1 MRYII
6 YAFIIVLAG
15 CSNIDKTDGSKTVF
29 RYNEASGITSL
40 DPAFAN
46 NQSNIWAC
54 NHIYNG
60 LVQLDDQLNARPCIA
75 QSWEISDDG
84 KTYVFH
90 LNTNIEFQND
100 PLIRAHR
107 KVIANDF
114 VYSFN
119 RIANEK
125 TASPGVWIFNFVEK
139 KEANILSGVKALNDS
154 TLQINLSS
162 PFPPFLGLLS
172 AAYCAVVPHEVADFY
187 GKDFRKHPVGTGP
200 FKFDRWI
207 ERTALVLHKNE
218 NYFEKDS
225 SGNRLPY
232 LDAIMISFINDKQSA
247 FLEFLKGKLD
257 LISGLDAGFKDD
269 LLTPGGKMKSKYKGR
284 FRMETAPY
292 LNTEYLGF
300 IMDSTLH
307 SMQGNPLNNLK
318 IRQAINYGFDR
329 KKMIAYL
336 RNSMAT
342 PGTGGIIP
350 PGTPGFDHAENYGYN
365 YNPELSKQLLTEAGY
380 PNGKG
385 LPTITMSTTSSY
397 QDLCEYIQGQLA
409 EIGIKVNVEINQS
422 AQHRQ
427 MVAKQQLAWFRASWI
442 ADYADG
448 ENYLSLF
455 YSKNKAP
462 AGPNYTHYESKYFDE
477 LYMQS
482 LKTQN
487 DSLRQELYRAMDK
500 EAMKDAPVVVLYYDR
515 VLRLVQNKV
524 SGLTMNPL
532 NLLNLKTVK
541 INNH

>member
-1 MRYII
+1 MRPII
-6 YAFIIVLAG
+6 YAFVILLAG
-15 CSNIDKTDGSKTVF
+15 CGNVSKNNSQKTVF
-29 RYNEASGITSL
+29 RYNEAFGITSL
-40 DPAFAN
+40 DPAFSN

-54 NHIYNG
+54 NHLFNG
-60 LVQLDDQLNARPCIA
+60 LVQLDDQSNAKPSIA
-75 QSWEISDDG
+75 HSWEVSEDG
-84 KTYVFH
+84 KTYLFH
-90 LNTNIEFQND
+90 LRNDVFFQHD
-100 PLIRAHR
+100 TLL
-107 KVIANDF
+107 KANRRVLASDF

-119 RIANEK
+119 RITNEK
-125 TASPGVWIFNFVEK
+125 TASPGSWIFNFVEK
-139 KEANILSGVKALNDS
+139 DSSNVLTGVKSLNDS
-154 TLQINLSS
+154 TLEIHLST
-162 PFPPFLGLLS
+162 PFPPFIGLLS
-172 AAYCAVVPHEVADFY
+172 AAYCSVVPHEVVEFY
-187 GKDFRKHPVGTGP
+187 GKDFRKHPIGTGP

-218 NYFEKDS
+218 NYFEFDAN
-225 SGNRLPY
+225 GNRLPY
-232 LDAIMISFINDKQSA
+232 LDAVMISFINDKQSA

-269 LLTPGGKMKSKYKGR
+269 LLTPGGKMRTKYSGR

-300 IMDSTLH
+300 IMDPNVE
-307 SMQGNPLNNLK
+307 SMKGNPLNNIK
-318 IRQAINYGFDR
+318 IRQAISYGFDR

-350 PGTPGFDHAENYGYN
+350 PGTPGFTEAETYGFD
-365 YNPELSKQLLTEAGY
+365 YNPELAKKLLAEAGY

-385 LPTITMSTTSSY
+385 LPKITMSTTSSY
-397 QDLCEYIQGQLA
+397 QDLCEYIQGQLS

-462 AGPNYTHYESKYFDE
+462 AGPNYTHYSNKNFDL
-477 LYMQS
+477 LYEKS
-482 LKTQN
+482 LLTQN
-487 DSLRQELYRAMDK
+487 DSLRQGLYRAMDST
-500 EAMKDAPVVVLYYDR
+500 AMQDAPVVILYYDR

-541 INNH
+541 INN

>member
-1 MRYII
+1 MRHLI
-6 YAFIIVLAG
+6 YAFAILLAG
-15 CSNIDKTDGSKTVF
+15 CNHVNNTDSKKTVF
-29 RYNEASGITSL
+29 RYNEAFGITSL

-54 NHIYNG
+54 NHLFNG
-60 LVQLDDQLNARPCIA
+60 LIQLDDRLHATPCIA
-75 QSWEISDDG
+75 RSWEISEDG
-84 KTYVFH
+84 KTYFFH
-90 LNTNIEFQND
+90 LRTDVYFQKDTLLN
-100 PLIRAHR
+100 PRR
-107 KVIANDF
+107 KVTASDF

-119 RIANEK
+119 RITNEK
-125 TASPGVWIFNFVEK
+125 IASPGSWIFNFVQMDSS
-139 KEANILSGVKALNDS
+139 NFLTGVTAINDS
-154 TLQINLSS
+154 TLEIKLSS
-162 PFPPFLGLLS
+162 QFPPFLGLLS

-218 NYFEKDS
+218 NYFERDAL
-225 SGNRLPY
+225 GQRLPY
-232 LDAIMISFINDKQSA
+232 LDAVMISFINDKQSA

-269 LLTPGGKMKSKYKGR
+269 LLTPGGKMRSKYSGR
-284 FRMETAPY
+284 FKMETAPY

-300 IMDSTLH
+300 IMDPTLE
-307 SMQGNPLNNLK
+307 SMKENPLNNIK

-342 PGTGGIIP
+342 PGTGGMIP
-350 PGTPGFDHAENYGYN
+350 PGTPGFSITEQYGYN
-365 YNPELSKQLLTEAGY
+365 YNPELAKKLLCEAGY

-397 QDLCEYIQGQLA
+397 QDLCEYIQGQLS

-427 MVAKQQLAWFRASWI
+427 MVAKQQLSWFRASWI

-455 YSKNKAP
+455 FSKNKAP
-462 AGPNYTHYESKYFDE
+462 AGPNYTHYENKKFDE
-477 LYMQS
+477 LYEQS
-482 LKTQN
+482 MLTQN
-487 DSLRQELYRAMDK
+487 DSIRQQLYRSMDK
-500 EAMKDAPVVVLYYDR
+500 LAMQDAPVVVLYYDQ

-532 NLLNLKTVK
+532 NLLNLKTAK
-541 INNH
+541 INKY

>member
-1 MRYII
+1 MRTII
-6 YAFIIVLAG
+6 YAFVILLAG
-15 CSNIDKTDGSKTVF
+15 CGNVSKNNSQKTVF
-29 RYNEASGITSL
+29 RYNEAFGITSL
-40 DPAFAN
+40 DPAFSN

-54 NHIYNG
+54 NHLFNG
-60 LVQLDDQLNARPCIA
+60 LVQLDDQSNAKPSIA
-75 QSWEISDDG
+75 HSWEVSEDG
-84 KTYVFH
+84 KTYLFH
-90 LNTNIEFQND
+90 LRNDVFFQHD
-100 PLIRAHR
+100 TLL
-107 KVIANDF
+107 KANRRVLASDF

-119 RIANEK
+119 RITNEK
-125 TASPGVWIFNFVEK
+125 TASPGSWIFNFVEK
-139 KEANILSGVKALNDS
+139 DSSNVLTGVKSLNDS
-154 TLQINLSS
+154 TLEIHLST
-162 PFPPFLGLLS
+162 PFPPFIGLLS
-172 AAYCAVVPHEVADFY
+172 AAYCSVVPHEVVEFY
-187 GKDFRKHPVGTGP
+187 GKDFRKHPIGTGP

-218 NYFEKDS
+218 NYFEFDAN
-225 SGNRLPY
+225 GNRLPY
-232 LDAIMISFINDKQSA
+232 LDAVMISFINDKQSA

-269 LLTPGGKMKSKYKGR
+269 LLTPGGKMRTKYSGR

-300 IMDSTLH
+300 IMDPNVE
-307 SMQGNPLNNLK
+307 SMKGNPLNNIK
-318 IRQAINYGFDR
+318 IRQAISYGFDR

-350 PGTPGFDHAENYGYN
+350 PGTPGFTEAETYGFD
-365 YNPELSKQLLTEAGY
+365 YNPELAKKLLAEAGY

-385 LPTITMSTTSSY
+385 LPKITMSTTSSY
-397 QDLCEYIQGQLA
+397 QDLCEYIQGQLS

-462 AGPNYTHYESKYFDE
+462 AGPNYTHYSNKNFDL
-477 LYMQS
+477 LYEKS
-482 LKTQN
+482 LLTQN
-487 DSLRQELYRAMDK
+487 DSLRQGLYRAMDST
-500 EAMKDAPVVVLYYDR
+500 AMQDAPVVILYYDR

-541 INNH
+541 INN

>member
-1 MRYII
+1 MRTII
-6 YAFIIVLAG
+6 YAFVILLAG
-15 CSNIDKTDGSKTVF
+15 CGNVSKNNGQKTVF
-29 RYNEASGITSL
+29 RYNEAFGITSL
-40 DPAFAN
+40 DPAFSN

-54 NHIYNG
+54 NHLFNG
-60 LVQLDDQLNARPCIA
+60 LVQLDDQLNAKPSIA
-75 QSWEISDDG
+75 HSWEVSEDG
-84 KTYVFH
+84 KTYLFH
-90 LNTNIEFQND
+90 LRNDIFFQHD
-100 PLIRAHR
+100 TLL
-107 KVIANDF
+107 KANRRVLASDF

-119 RIANEK
+119 RITNEK
-125 TASPGVWIFNFVEK
+125 TASPGSWIFNFVEK
-139 KEANILSGVKALNDS
+139 DSANVLTGVKSLNDS
-154 TLQINLSS
+154 TLEIHLST
-162 PFPPFLGLLS
+162 PFPPFIGLLS
-172 AAYCAVVPHEVADFY
+172 AAYCSVVPYEVVEFY

-218 NYFEKDS
+218 NYFEFDAK
-225 SGNRLPY
+225 GNRLPY
-232 LDAIMISFINDKQSA
+232 LDAVMISFINDKQSA

-269 LLTPGGKMKSKYKGR
+269 LLTPGGKMRAKYTGR

-300 IMDSTLH
+300 IMDPNLE
-307 SMQGNPLNNLK
+307 SMKGNPLNNIK
-318 IRQAINYGFDR
+318 IRQAISYGFDR

-350 PGTPGFDHAENYGYN
+350 PGTPGFTDAETYGFN
-365 YNPELSKQLLTEAGY
+365 YNPELAKKLLEEAGY

-385 LPTITMSTTSSY
+385 LPKITMSTTSSY
-397 QDLCEYIQGQLA
+397 QDLCEYIQGQLS

-462 AGPNYTHYESKYFDE
+462 AGPNYTHYSNKNFDA
-477 LYMQS
+477 LYEKS
-482 LKTQN
+482 LLTQN
-487 DSLRQELYRAMDK
+487 DSLRQGLYRAMDST
-500 EAMKDAPVVVLYYDR
+500 AMQEAPVVILYYDR
-515 VLRLVQNKV
+515 VLRLAQNKV

-541 INNH
+541 INN

>member
-1 MRYII
+1 MRHII
-6 YAFIIVLAG
+6 YAFAILLAG
-15 CSNIDKTDGSKTVF
+15 CGNVNKNNSDKTVF
-29 RYNEASGITSL
+29 RYNEAFGITSL
-40 DPAFAN
+40 DPAFSN

-54 NHIYNG
+54 NHLFNG
-60 LVQLDDQLNARPCIA
+60 LVQLDDQLNPKPAIA
-75 QSWEISDDG
+75 KSWEISDDG
-84 KTYVFH
+84 KTYLFH
-90 LNTNIEFQND
+90 LRDDVYFQKDTLLHPN
-100 PLIRAHR
+100 R
-107 KVIANDF
+107 KIIASDF

-119 RIANEK
+119 RVTNEK
-125 TASPGVWIFNFVEK
+125 TASPGAWIFNFVK
-139 KEANILSGVKALNDS
+139 KDSENNLSGVKALNDS
-154 TLQINLSS
+154 TLEISLTT

-172 AAYCAVVPHEVADFY
+172 AAYCSVVPHEVVEFY
-187 GKDFRKHPVGTGP
+187 GKDFRKHPIGTGP

-218 NYFEKDS
+218 NYFEFDS
-225 SGNRLPY
+225 TGKRLPY
-232 LDAIMISFINDKQSA
+232 LDAVMISFINDKQSA

-269 LLTPGGKMKSKYKGR
+269 LLTPGGKMRAKYTGR

-300 IMDSTLH
+300 IMDPNLESVR
-307 SMQGNPLNNLK
+307 GKPLNNLK
-318 IRQAINYGFDR
+318 IRQAISYGFDR

-350 PGTPGFDHAENYGYN
+350 PGTPGFTNAETYGYN
-365 YNPELSKQLLTEAGY
+365 YNPELAKKLLAEAGY

-397 QDLCEYIQGQLA
+397 QDLCEYIQGQLS

-462 AGPNYTHYESKYFDE
+462 AGPNYTHYSNKHFDE
-477 LYMQS
+477 LYEQS
-482 LKTQN
+482 LLTQN
-487 DSLRQELYRAMDK
+487 NSMRQELYRAMDK
-500 EAMKDAPVVVLYYDR
+500 TAMQDAPVVILYYDR

-541 INNH
+541 IKN

>member
-1 MRYII
+1 MRHII
-6 YAFIIVLAG
+6 YAFVILLAG
-15 CSNIDKTDGSKTVF
+15 CGNVNKNNSDKTVF
-29 RYNEASGITSL
+29 RYNEAFGITSL
-40 DPAFAN
+40 DPAFSN

-54 NHIYNG
+54 NHLFNG
-60 LVQLDDQLNARPCIA
+60 LVQLDDQLNAKPAIA
-75 QSWEISDDG
+75 KSWEISSDG
-84 KTYVFH
+84 KNYLFH
-90 LNTNIEFQND
+90 LREDVYFQKDTLLN
-100 PLIRAHR
+100 PNR
-107 KVIANDF
+107 KVIASDF

-119 RIANEK
+119 RVTNEK
-125 TASPGVWIFNFVEK
+125 TASPGSWIFNFVK
-139 KEANILSGVKALNDS
+139 KDSSNVLTGVKAINDS
-154 TLQINLSS
+154 TLEINLST
-162 PFPPFLGLLS
+162 PFPPFIGLLS
-172 AAYCAVVPHEVADFY
+172 AAYCSVVPHEVVEFY
-187 GKDFRKHPVGTGP
+187 GKDFRKHPIGTGP

-218 NYFEKDS
+218 NYFEFDS
-225 SGNRLPY
+225 AGKRLPY
-232 LDAIMISFINDKQSA
+232 LDAVMISFINDKQSA

-269 LLTPGGKMKSKYKGR
+269 LLTPGGKMRAKYTGR
-284 FRMETAPY
+284 FKMETAPY

-300 IMDSTLH
+300 IMDPSLE
-307 SMQGNPLNNLK
+307 SMKGNPLNNIK
-318 IRQAINYGFDR
+318 IRQAISYGFDR

-350 PGTPGFDHAENYGYN
+350 PGTPGFTNAETYGYN
-365 YNPELSKQLLTEAGY
+365 YNPELAKKLLAEAGY

-397 QDLCEYIQGQLA
+397 QDLCEYIQGQLS

-427 MVAKQQLAWFRASWI
+427 MVAKQQLVWFRASWI

-462 AGPNYTHYESKYFDE
+462 AGPNYTHYSNRHFDE
-477 LYMQS
+477 LYEQS
-482 LKTQN
+482 LLTQN
-487 DSLRQELYRAMDK
+487 DSMRQELYRAMD
-500 EAMKDAPVVVLYYDR
+500 ETAMKDAPVVVLYYDR

-541 INNH
+541 INN